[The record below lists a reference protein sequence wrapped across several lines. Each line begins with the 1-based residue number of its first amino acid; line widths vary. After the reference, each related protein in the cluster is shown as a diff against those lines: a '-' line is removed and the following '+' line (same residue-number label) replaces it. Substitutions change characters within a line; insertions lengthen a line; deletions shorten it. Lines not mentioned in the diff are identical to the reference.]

1 MAADG
6 IFQVLDDA
14 HRELEALQR
23 GVRTLTAEAGDEG
36 LHRPGQRRRDGER
49 GRPAQVGRRRDG
61 RRSRTTDTVFGEE
74 TGVVLPEDDRVMVVE
89 GFCEEVG
96 AG

>member
-1 MAADG
+1 MAADS
-6 IFQVLDDA
+6 IFQVFDDA
-14 HRELEALQR
+14 HRR
-23 GVRTLTAEAGDEG
+23 GRGQG

-74 TGVVLPEDDRVMVVE
+74 TGVVLPKDDRVMAVE